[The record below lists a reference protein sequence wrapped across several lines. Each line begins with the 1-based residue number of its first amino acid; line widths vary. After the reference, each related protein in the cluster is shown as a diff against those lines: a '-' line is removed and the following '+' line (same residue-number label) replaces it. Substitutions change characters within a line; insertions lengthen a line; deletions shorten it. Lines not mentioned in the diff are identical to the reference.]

1 MRYTFYL
8 LAVASLSIAAHAQ
21 AQTLLPGQLGVG
33 GQGMGGQPINLG
45 GLGQGMNFGSFGQGM
60 NNSGFVPGGQNMGG
74 QPLSLNQ
81 YMAARMLMGLGGG
94 RSGVHTGSPY
104 PFANGGPQYPQ
115 SNQPMMSLPQ
125 PKSSKA
131 SATRLSP
138 EERKANA
145 KALAENRR
153 AKVAAAAAERKA
165 KAAEKSARQQAAA
178 TSKK

>member
-1 MRYTFYL
+1 MRYALCL
-8 LAVASLSIAAHAQ
+8 LVVTSLCTAAHAQ
-21 AQTLLPGQLGVG
+21 VQTLLPSQLGVG
-33 GQGMGGQPINLG
+33 GQGMGGQAVNLN
-45 GLGQGMNFGSFGQGM
+45 GLGQGMNFGSFGNGM

-94 RSGVHTGSPY
+94 RSGVHTGVPN
-104 PFANGGPQYPQ
+104 PFANTNQPSQQ

-125 PKSSKA
+125 PKSTKA
-131 SATRLSP
+131 AVTRLSP

-145 KALAENRR
+145 KALDEARK

-165 KAAEKSARQQAAA
+165 KAAEKAAQQQAAA
-178 TSKK
+178 KK